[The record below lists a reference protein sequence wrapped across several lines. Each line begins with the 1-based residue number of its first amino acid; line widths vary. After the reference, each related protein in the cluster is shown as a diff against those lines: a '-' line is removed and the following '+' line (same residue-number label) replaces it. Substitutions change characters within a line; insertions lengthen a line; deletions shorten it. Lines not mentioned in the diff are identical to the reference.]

1 MSDEDSSRRRNPR
14 HKERLKVFS
23 DSLVSTIDTI
33 VSFESV
39 EELLN
44 IKRER
49 DQRSWSFEKNKEGN
63 MIHRILSQILMIFSS
78 FGSEGGLFVF
88 IGILLSNPSI
98 QNSGSII
105 FFILLLLLSVLFIKS
120 TFQLYLYRTS

>member
-1 MSDEDSSRRRNPR
+1 MMSVMKEKLLEEFLVDVLIDG
-14 HKERLKVFS
+14 HKEQLKVFS

-49 DQRSWSFEKNKEGN
+49 DQRSWNFAKNKEGFN
-63 MIHRILSQILMIFSS
+63 RLREIRKEIGDEGVIRRGLDDLVNDELQDSS
-78 FGSEGGLFVF
+78 TNA
-88 IGILLSNPSI
+88 SNAVVK
-98 QNSGSII
+98 G
-105 FFILLLLLSVLFIKS
+105 
-120 TFQLYLYRTS
+120 TD